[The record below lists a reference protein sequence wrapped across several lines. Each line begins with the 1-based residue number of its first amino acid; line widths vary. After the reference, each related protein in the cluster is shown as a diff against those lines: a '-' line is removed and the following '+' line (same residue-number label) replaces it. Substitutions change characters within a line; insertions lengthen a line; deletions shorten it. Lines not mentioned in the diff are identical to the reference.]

1 MESNVNSYKLEQ
13 NNINYILTTSLQGDT
28 IKISCKSE
36 SEPTKVFIR
45 LFTLENLKKLDE
57 IFNIIKT
64 PLEGIEWLDKALK
77 VQKVHVRQEDSSLKL
92 LFIITTKGISHQIE
106 IPMKEEGHI
115 SETLDTDLT
124 KGVNI
129 DYTQTIKTTETK
141 TTTIT
146 EADFNREIGI
156 DPSLIVRQTLNE
168 NTQQLIKSIEDEQKN
183 YLSQLN
189 FQDVNNYNVS
199 APLTE
204 EKTDINIENIIGQ
217 NTFQDSSYQI
227 RENTTAIIPETS
239 IATTDNI
246 TQNEEANYDLTQFTN
261 TNEQVNIEQ
270 YSENVVENIPDLNA
284 QYTASEQYKTTP
296 EITTQY
302 NFEEYNI
309 SSTPEISQQ
318 YTETTTQIPFTT
330 EIGRDI
336 QATYSQPYITPADD
350 NYDQVNQIQTT
361 TTEAKVEE
369 TPIDYNLG
377 NIEQGYTETNYG
389 EYQTNITNDTQFDTQ
404 NFVTSDLIN
413 VETQNIQVYGLQNI
427 GEQTFPLETYGVE
440 QTGINIENNQLSEI
454 QILKAKVDE
463 LMGLKSQLGELNSL
477 KAQLSHIGSLN
488 NIMEEINKLRVQ
500 LNQLAIN
507 DQNNETD
514 LLKSKISELELLKL
528 QYEKEIMSLKGSQE
542 ISGKTSEIDKRQH
555 VMQEKAQQYTVKGDI
570 IHSEEEIELITRRIN
585 KINKKITLNLIYKA
599 TVDSDKAG
607 AFHEKCDGAHS
618 SLVLVETDKGKRF
631 GGFTTS
637 SWSGDCIDKKDA
649 DAFIFSLDKMMVY
662 DNIPE
667 EPAIGCY
674 PKYGPIFLGC
684 QIRIY
689 DNAFTQG
696 GTTFEKV
703 LNYKTEE
710 DYELTGGDR
719 KFNIKEIEVYEVIV
733 E

>member
-1 MESNVNSYKLEQ
+1 MESNINSYKLEQ
-13 NNINYILTTSLQGDT
+13 NNINYILTTSLKGDE
-28 IKISCKSE
+28 IKLSCKSE

-45 LFTLENLKKLDE
+45 LFTLEKLKKIDE

-64 PLEGIEWLDKALK
+64 PVEGIEWLDKALK
-77 VQKVHVRQEDSSLKL
+77 FHKVHVQQEDSSLKL

-115 SETLDTDLT
+115 SETLDTDVT
-124 KGVNI
+124 KGINA
-129 DYTQTIKTTETK
+129 DYTKTIKTTETK

-168 NTQQLIKSIEDEQKN
+168 NTQQIIKSIEDQQKN

-189 FQDVNNYNVS
+189 IQDVNNYGASV
-199 APLTE
+199 PLTE
-204 EKTDINIENIIGQ
+204 EKMDFNIENIIGQ
-217 NTFQDSSYQI
+217 NTYQDSSYQI
-227 RENTTAIIPETS
+227 KENSTTIIPETTTT
-239 IATTDNI
+239 TTDII
-246 TQNEEANYDLTQFTN
+246 TQNTETNYDLAQFTN

-270 YSENVVENIPDLNA
+270 YSENVVENIPELSA
-284 QYTASEQYKTTP
+284 QYITGEQYTTTP

-302 NFEEYNI
+302 NVEEYNI

-318 YTETTTQIPFTT
+318 YTETTSQIPLTT
-330 EIGRDI
+330 DIGGDI
-336 QATYSQPYITPADD
+336 QASYSQPYITPADD
-350 NYDQVNQIQTT
+350 NYDQINQIQAT
-361 TTEAKVEE
+361 TTEVKVEE

-389 EYQTNITNDTQFDTQ
+389 EYQTTITNDTKFDTQ
-404 NFVTSDLIN
+404 NFVTSDFSNL
-413 VETQNIQVYGLQNI
+413 ETQNIQDYGLQNI
-427 GEQTFPLETYGVE
+427 GEQTFPLATYGLE
-440 QTGINIENNQLSEI
+440 QTGINIENNQMSEI
-454 QILKAKVDE
+454 QILKAKVDD
-463 LMGLKSQLGELNSL
+463 LMGLKSQLGELNNL
-477 KAQLSHIGSLN
+477 KAQLSHIGSMN
-488 NIMEEINKLRVQ
+488 NMMEEINKLRMQ
-500 LNQLAIN
+500 LNQLTVN

-514 LLKSKISELELLKL
+514 LLKKKVSELELLKL
-528 QYEKEIMSLKGSQE
+528 QYEKEILSLKGSQE
-542 ISGKTSEIDKRQH
+542 MSEKTSEIDKKQH
-555 VMQEKAQQYTVKGDI
+555 IMQEKTQQYTVKGDI

-599 TVDSDKAG
+599 TVDSDKAE
-607 AFHEKCDGAHS
+607 AFHEKCDSAHS

-637 SWSGDCIDKKDA
+637 SWSGDCVDKKDE
-649 DAFIFSLDKMMVY
+649 DAFVFSLDKMMVY
-662 DNIPE
+662 DNIHD

-689 DNAFTQG
+689 DNAFTKG
-696 GTTFEKV
+696 GTTFEKG

-719 KFNIKEIEVYEVIV
+719 EFNVKEIEVYEVII

>member
-246 TQNEEANYDLTQFTN
+246 TQNEEANYDLTQC
-261 TNEQVNIEQ
+261 
-270 YSENVVENIPDLNA
+270 
-284 QYTASEQYKTTP
+284 
-296 EITTQY
+296 
-302 NFEEYNI
+302 
-309 SSTPEISQQ
+309 
-318 YTETTTQIPFTT
+318 
-330 EIGRDI
+330 
-336 QATYSQPYITPADD
+336 
-350 NYDQVNQIQTT
+350 
-361 TTEAKVEE
+361 
-369 TPIDYNLG
+369 
-377 NIEQGYTETNYG
+377 
-389 EYQTNITNDTQFDTQ
+389 
-404 NFVTSDLIN
+404 
-413 VETQNIQVYGLQNI
+413 
-427 GEQTFPLETYGVE
+427 
-440 QTGINIENNQLSEI
+440 
-454 QILKAKVDE
+454 
-463 LMGLKSQLGELNSL
+463 
-477 KAQLSHIGSLN
+477 
-488 NIMEEINKLRVQ
+488 
-500 LNQLAIN
+500 
-507 DQNNETD
+507 
-514 LLKSKISELELLKL
+514 SKI
-528 QYEKEIMSLKGSQE
+528 
-542 ISGKTSEIDKRQH
+542 
-555 VMQEKAQQYTVKGDI
+555 
-570 IHSEEEIELITRRIN
+570 
-585 KINKKITLNLIYKA
+585 
-599 TVDSDKAG
+599 
-607 AFHEKCDGAHS
+607 
-618 SLVLVETDKGKRF
+618 
-631 GGFTTS
+631 FT
-637 SWSGDCIDKKDA
+637 
-649 DAFIFSLDKMMVY
+649 
-662 DNIPE
+662 
-667 EPAIGCY
+667 
-674 PKYGPIFLGC
+674 
-684 QIRIY
+684 
-689 DNAFTQG
+689 
-696 GTTFEKV
+696 
-703 LNYKTEE
+703 
-710 DYELTGGDR
+710 
-719 KFNIKEIEVYEVIV
+719 
-733 E
+733 